1 MAKKAVPKKE
11 PEPKECEE
19 CEKLRKALKEIEDL
33 SRFGDGMGWFHVR
46 KIAVDALR

>member
-19 CEKLRKALKEIEDL
+19 CEKLRKAIEEIHSL
-33 SRFGDGMGWFHVR
+33 SKFGDGMGWFHVR
-46 KIAVDALR
+46 KIAMDALK

>member
-1 MAKKAVPKKE
+1 MAKKPKKE
-11 PEPKECEE
+11 PEECEE
-19 CEKLRKALKEIEDL
+19 CSKLRKALKEIEDL